1 MQFPEVGRTYRLDES
16 EYRFG
21 KGPLLVRVVRVVS
34 EVVFDGE
41 VWWSVEAVV
50 KHPQGTG
57 PGHERHLYLRLKG

>member
-1 MQFPEVGRTYRLDES
+1 M
-16 EYRFG
+16 
-21 KGPLLVRVVRVVS
+21 LVRVVRVVS